1 MTDETERNNDC
12 NESQDSVLRSE
23 NHQSSVEIYKLYIE
37 RIMKHY
43 DLRLRHFT
51 IYFGFQSGLVL
62 IFGYLIKPFLM
73 DFPSCMNKNLLCAFK
88 VIALIGVIFSFA
100 WRFVARNDRDVQLL
114 MNKILEG
121 IEKTLFT
128 NHDLAL
134 YIRTNKDFLH
144 KSNWSF
150 DVIDINCFIPCIF
163 ISFWVLIWNGSF
175 VLHLILFS
183 NGQI

>member
-1 MTDETERNNDC
+1 MTDETKKNKVCDEAEGPD
-12 NESQDSVLRSE
+12 LISE
-23 NHQSSVEIYKLYIE
+23 NNHGSIEIYRLYIE

-88 VIALIGVIFSFA
+88 VIALIGVVFSFA
-100 WRFVARNDRDVQLL
+100 WRFVARNDRKVQLL
-114 MNKILEG
+114 MNEILEG
-121 IEKTLFT
+121 IEKTLFH
-128 NHDLAL
+128 NQDLGL
-134 YIRTNKDFLH
+134 YISTNKVYPP
-144 KSNWSF
+144 KSKWGL
-150 DVIDINCFIPCIF
+150 DVIDINCFIPCVF